1 MAKILD
7 LLRAQSEPLY
17 ALLDAARDD
26 EILTLLYGMAPGA
39 FQSLYDGA
47 SEARLG
53 PSGPYLVA
61 LSDHDD
67 LLKAILRKGWGQ
79 GWGIFATARGDF
91 GQVRKH
97 FRSLMMVKRVSD
109 GSEMY
114 FRFYDPR
121 VIRPFLPTCSPEQV
135 RQMFGPASAYIAEAQ
150 GGVAAVRFTPDRIDG
165 ELFDLEGNQG

>member
-1 MAKILD
+1 MATILD
-7 LLRAQSEPLY
+7 LLRAQPEPLY

-26 EILTLLYGMAPGA
+26 EILTLLYGMAPDS

-61 LSDHDD
+61 LSGHDD
-67 LLKAILRKGWGQ
+67 LLKAILRKGWGR
-79 GWGIFATARGDF
+79 GWGIFATAGDDF
-91 GQVRKH
+91 ATVRKH
-97 FRSLMMVKRVSD
+97 FRSLLMVKRVSD

-135 RQMFGPASAYIAEAQ
+135 RQMFGPVGAYIAETD
-150 GGVAAVRFTPDRIDG
+150 GGEAAVRFTPDRIDG
-165 ELFDLEGNQG
+165 ETIALGADS